1 MSKRIASLLS
11 SATEIIAALD
21 LGDALV
27 GRSHECDFPAWVRE
41 LPCVTA
47 SRVHTS
53 NPSAQ
58 IDAEIKRTL
67 ASGESV
73 YRIDADLLRTL
84 KPDLI
89 VTQRQCE
96 VCAVSPRDVQTALAD
111 WPGLKPQI
119 VELNP
124 NCLADLWADIRAVA
138 AAARVRQVGETL
150 IARLQGRIHAVTA
163 RASSAD
169 RHPRVACLE
178 WLDPLMAAGNW
189 MPELVALAGGVNLFG
204 EAGRH
209 SPWMMW
215 EQLCESDPD
224 VILLMPCGFDLD
236 RTMQDLPLLTVR
248 PGWSELAA
256 VRSGRVFA
264 TDGNQYFN
272 RPGPR
277 LVDSV
282 EILAEILHPGLFEPR
297 HRESAWRLV
306 AGHGA

>member
-21 LGDALV
+21 LGEALV

-53 NPSAQ
+53 SPSAQ
-58 IDAEIKRTL
+58 IDTEIKQTL
-67 ASGESV
+67 TSGESV
-73 YRIDADLLRTL
+73 YRIDAELLRSL

-89 VTQRQCE
+89 VTQKQCE
-96 VCAVSPRDVQTALAD
+96 VCAVSPRDVQTALAG
-111 WPGLKPQI
+111 WPRPTPQI

-124 NCLADLWADIRAVA
+124 NCLADVWADIRAVSVA
-138 AAARVRQVGETL
+138 ADVRHVGETL
-150 IARLQGRIHAVTA
+150 IASLQRRIRAVTA
-163 RASSAD
+163 RAGSAK
-169 RHPRVACLE
+169 RQPRVACLE

-204 EAGRH
+204 QAGRH
-209 SPWMMW
+209 SPWMTW
-215 EQLCESDPD
+215 DQLRESDPD

-236 RTMQDLPLLTVR
+236 RTLQDLPLLTAR

-256 VRSGRVFA
+256 ARSGRAFV

-277 LVDSV
+277 LVDSL
-282 EILAEILHPGLFEPR
+282 EILAEILHPELFEPY
-297 HRESAWRLV
+297 HRESAWRLAV
-306 AGHGA
+306 GHGA